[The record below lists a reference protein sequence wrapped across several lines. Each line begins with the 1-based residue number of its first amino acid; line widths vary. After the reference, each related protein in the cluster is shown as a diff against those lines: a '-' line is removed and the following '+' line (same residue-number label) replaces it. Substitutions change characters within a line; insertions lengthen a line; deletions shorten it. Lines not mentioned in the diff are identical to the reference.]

1 MKLNPHAV
9 LPSTEVLRAC
19 RDGLTSHIRKAKA
32 TIEET
37 REPEIKSYFEE
48 KLHRL
53 RIIKKE
59 IQFLI
64 NELNY

>member
-9 LPSTEVLRAC
+9 LPSTEVLRGC
-19 RDGLTSHIRKAKA
+19 RDGLTSRIKKAKEV
-32 TIEET
+32 IDET
-37 REPEIKSYFEE
+37 HDDEIKSHFEE

-64 NELNY
+64 NELSV